1 MFCLFIFYQ
10 LYYYIYTIRTSSTVP
25 MYLCI
30 VYCVYVCVC
39 QQQQLPPPPTTNYF
53 NYLWHLGYKSVVDE
67 RPKETGNPCVPAPC
81 GPNSKCV
88 DIRGSPACSC
98 LPDYLGRPPNCR
110 PECMTSPDCPA
121 NLACV
126 NQRCANPCIG
136 ACGIHS
142 QCTVIKHNPNCQCEP
157 GYTGDPFSGCAI
169 IQQSIKQTD
178 IIRLTA

>member
-1 MFCLFIFYQ
+1 MCL
-10 LYYYIYTIRTSSTVP
+10 
-25 MYLCI
+25 
-30 VYCVYVCVC
+30 CVYT
-39 QQQQLPPPPTTNYF
+39 PTSTI
-53 NYLWHLGYKSVVDE
+53 WHVWLGYVVE
-67 RPKETGNPCVPAPC
+67 ETPKESGNPCVPSPC

-88 DIRGSPACSC
+88 DVRGSPACSC
-98 LPDYLGRPPNCR
+98 LPEYLGRPPNCR

-157 GYTGDPFSGCAI
+157 GYTGDPFSGCTI
-169 IQQSIKQTD
+169 IHQSITNLTFFSD
-178 IIRLTA
+178 IFLTSFCIFSSPLLDTFYSDPNGSST

>member
-1 MFCLFIFYQ
+1 MC
-10 LYYYIYTIRTSSTVP
+10 
-25 MYLCI
+25 MCI
-30 VYCVYVCVC
+30 CVCVS
-39 QQQQLPPPPTTNYF
+39 TYF
-53 NYLWHLGYKSVVDE
+53 NYLACLAWLGYVVE
-67 RPKETGNPCVPAPC
+67 PTPKESGNPCVPSPC

-88 DIRGSPACSC
+88 DVRGTPACSC

-110 PECMTSPDCPA
+110 PECMSSPDCPA

-142 QCTVIKHNPNCQCEP
+142 QCTVIKHNPNCQCEL

-169 IQQSIKQTD
+169 IQQSINHSSLYATH
-178 IIRLTA
+178 ISNIYLHYFVHIYLL